1 MANLARA
8 HTSSLLR
15 PLLQYWTV
23 EGKPLLF
30 YTLRTLE
37 AIDWLQQVVV
47 PVAADM
53 LDTVQC
59 WLTDWQLQ
67 RPRLVLAGSTRHR
80 FGCCLFSLSM
90 CALQFCVLAQLFCH
104 NPTHAFFVFLLLNFK
119 QIHRGRCG
127 SIAG

>member
-1 MANLARA
+1 MARTP
-8 HTSSLLR
+8 TSSPSLVHTCLFALL

-37 AIDWLQQVVV
+37 AIDWLQLVVV

-67 RPRLVLAGSTRHR
+67 RPRLVVAGSTRHR
-80 FGCCLFSLSM
+80 LAVFIIFYGE
-90 CALQFCVLAQLFCH
+90 CAAKFCVLA
-104 NPTHAFFVFLLLNFK
+104 
-119 QIHRGRCG
+119 
-127 SIAG
+127 